1 MECRIWF
8 SNFSTFQL
16 SNCPTPAGGAVRIAV
31 DAMGGDH
38 APDVVVA
45 GAVTAGHSPRG
56 GGVRGGPP
64 PPAGKG
70 MGRDPAGAPRRLRPG
85 ARPGPAKSEGAPP
98 AGRGED
104 T

>member
-1 MECRIWF
+1 MECRIWC

-45 GAVTAGHSPRG
+45 GAVTAGHHPRG
-56 GGVRGGPP
+56 GGGLGRPTPPGGKEM
-64 PPAGKG
+64 A
-70 MGRDPAGAPRRLRPG
+70 RP
-85 ARPGPAKSEGAPP
+85 RPGPPRPPLLGAAEGSETHQTPAK
-98 AGRGED
+98 AGRAP
-104 T
+104 